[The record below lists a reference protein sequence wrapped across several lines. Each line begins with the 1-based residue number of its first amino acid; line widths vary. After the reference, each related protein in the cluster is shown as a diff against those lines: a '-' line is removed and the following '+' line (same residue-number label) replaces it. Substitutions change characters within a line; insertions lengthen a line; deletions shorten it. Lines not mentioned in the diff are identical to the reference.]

1 MRLRSGGEGDSEHG
15 LAGLLVSE
23 QPPEAPVS
31 SDVTALPKW
40 TKRPKPAAVA
50 VVQRNRRRLSG
61 RQRRNHRIS
70 ISSAHRR
77 FGQSRIKVPQN
88 LLSVILRVATLWWSL
103 ACLY

>member
-23 QPPEAPVS
+23 QPPKAPVS
-31 SDVTALPKW
+31 SDVTALPKR

-70 ISSAHRR
+70 FSSAHRR